1 MLEGVVFSN
10 WKVIDKIPAEARLL
24 GYGVDFGYSVDPS
37 SIIEVYNYNGER
49 ILNEICYETGLVNTD
64 IAKKLQKTVIAYA
77 DSSEPK
83 SIEEIRRTGQ
93 VIKGVRKGADSINF
107 GIQIMQSQSYLV
119 TSKSS
124 NLIKELRAY
133 CWDKDRTGKQL
144 SKPTDSFN
152 HAVDAVRYHEM
163 ESLGRGANFGKY
175 TIS

>member
-1 MLEGVVFSN
+1 
-10 WKVIDKIPAEARLL
+10 
-24 GYGVDFGYSVDPS
+24 
-37 SIIEVYNYNGER
+37 
-49 ILNEICYETGLVNTD
+49 
-64 IAKKLQKTVIAYA
+64 
-77 DSSEPK
+77 
-83 SIEEIRRTGQ
+83 
-93 VIKGVRKGADSINF
+93 
-107 GIQIMQSQSYLV
+107 MQSQSYLV

-144 SKPTDSFN
+144 NKPTDSFN